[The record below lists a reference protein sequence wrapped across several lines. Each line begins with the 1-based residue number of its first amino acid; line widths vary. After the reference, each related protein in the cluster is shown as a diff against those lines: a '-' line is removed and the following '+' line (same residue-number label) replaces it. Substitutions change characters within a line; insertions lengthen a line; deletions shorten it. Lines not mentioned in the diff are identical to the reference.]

1 MTVDERLEYMMESR
15 GKEYSDKF
23 RKIAS
28 DYNKS
33 VQGALQTDVN
43 TVSAILSMSNSS
55 ELKYA
60 KELFEIMMDWYEDAK
75 RDNVWSDTEVDR
87 ITDKLYEIG
96 KRIIKYQKR
105 LGMGSSR
112 KPTLKLITVDF
123 DKESADDKKG

>member
-33 VQGALQTDVN
+33 VQVALQTDVN

-55 ELKYA
+55 ELQYA
-60 KELFEIMMDWYEDAK
+60 KELFEIMMDWYENAK

-123 DKESADDKKG
+123 DKKSTDDDK